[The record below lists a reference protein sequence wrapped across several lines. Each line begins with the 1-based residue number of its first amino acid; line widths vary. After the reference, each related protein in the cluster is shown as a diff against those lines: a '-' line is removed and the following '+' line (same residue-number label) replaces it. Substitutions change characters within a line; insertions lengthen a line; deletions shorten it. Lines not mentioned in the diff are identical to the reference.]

1 MNQFHFLRPEFLLL
15 IPAVFL
21 LAVLI
26 SRAGNSSSWSQ
37 YISSSKLKLLVRG
50 ESSRHWK
57 NPLLFALAGITAS
70 LALSGPSWEM
80 RPVPTTENASALVIL
95 LDLSPSMLAQ
105 DIQPDRLVRAR
116 LKITDL
122 LRLREDGQTAL
133 VAYSGSAHR
142 VSPLTDDSNTIE
154 ALLPALHPAVMP
166 QTGSNIEAAIELG
179 LELLESSGYQSQGH
193 FLVVTDGIDPDAQKA
208 IYDSLPGGVQLSIL
222 GVGTTDGA
230 PIPLGGGN
238 FYRDGR
244 GDIVLA
250 RLNRNELQI
259 LAGRSGGRY
268 IELQPDDSDL
278 NYLLDH
284 IDSPSA
290 DLDVEIETTYDSWH
304 DAGYWLIILLIPLA
318 LMTFRR
324 DILFSLPLIIVF
336 GLPSPKA
343 EAGIWQD
350 LWSTRDQQGHEALQ
364 QNDPVSATELF
375 ETIDW
380 KAYSAYQA
388 EEFESAAEQLLQ
400 SETTSLYNLGT
411 AQARAGQLEEALQNL
426 NQFVEMNPDH
436 DNAIFNR
443 DLVAQLLQQ
452 QEQQEQQQ
460 DQQGSEGSEGESGDQ
475 QAESQESGEPGEG
488 EESQDA
494 DGSEQAE
501 GSQEDEGADGS
512 QQEQSDQGQES
523 EQQSASNSDEGESE
537 GEGEDQQQAGSE
549 ESDQEGSEE
558 AEAMAAMAEVSPEDL
573 SDASEQWL
581 RGIPDDPSGLLR
593 RKFEYESQL
602 YQQQRRFLPP
612 TSQNEEPRY

>member
-1 MNQFHFLRPEFLLL
+1 MSQFHFLRPEFLLL
-15 IPAVFL
+15 IPVLLL
-21 LAVLI
+21 LAALI
-26 SRAGNSSSWSQ
+26 SRAGSSSSWSQ

-57 NPLLFALAGITAS
+57 NPLLFALAGLIAS
-70 LALSGPSWEM
+70 LALSGPSWEI

-122 LRLREDGQTAL
+122 LRQREDGQTAL

-142 VSPLTDDSNTIE
+142 VSPLTDDGSTIE
-154 ALLPALHPAVMP
+154 ALLPALHPSVMP

-179 LELLESSGYQSQGH
+179 LELLESSGYHNQGH
-193 FLVVTDGIDPDAQKA
+193 FLVVTDGIEPDAQKA
-208 IYDSLPGGVQLSIL
+208 IYDILPGGVQLSVL

-284 IDSPSA
+284 IDSPTA
-290 DLDVEIETTYDSWH
+290 NPDIEIETTYDSWH

-324 DILFSLPLIIVF
+324 DVLFSLPLILVF

-350 LWSTRDQQGHEALQ
+350 LWSTRDQQGQQALQ
-364 QNDPVSATELF
+364 QEDPASATELF

-388 EEFESAAEQLLQ
+388 EEFESAAEQLQQ

-411 AQARAGQLEEALQNL
+411 AQARAGQFEEALQNL
-426 NQFVEMNPDH
+426 NQFVETNPDH
-436 DNAIFNR
+436 GNAIFNR
-443 DLVAQLLQQ
+443 DLVEQLLQSQ
-452 QEQQEQQQ
+452 EEQEQ
-460 DQQGSEGSEGESGDQ
+460 QQGSEGSEGEDGEQ
-475 QAESQESGEPGEG
+475 QAGSEESGEPGEG
-488 EESQDA
+488 QESEDSQD
-494 DGSEQAE
+494 AE
-501 GSQEDEGADGS
+501 GSQQAEDSQEGEGS
-512 QQEQSDQGQES
+512 EQEQSDQGEES
-523 EQQSASNSDEGESE
+523 DQQTASNSDEGEPESE
-537 GEGEDQQQAGSE
+537 QEEQQAGSE
-549 ESDQEGSEE
+549 ETDQEGSED

-612 TSQNEEPRY
+612 TGQNEEPRY

>member
-57 NPLLFALAGITAS
+57 NPLLFSLAGLIAS
-70 LALSGPSWEM
+70 LALSGPSWEI

-179 LELLESSGYQSQGH
+179 LELLESSGYQNTGH

-238 FYRDGR
+238 FYRDSR

-290 DLDVEIETTYDSWH
+290 DLDIEIETTYDSWH

-324 DILFSLPLIIVF
+324 DVLFSLPLILVF

-350 LWSTRDQQGHEALQ
+350 LWSTRDQQALKALQ
-364 QNDPVSATELF
+364 QDDPASATELF
-375 ETIDW
+375 EAIDW
-380 KAYSAYQA
+380 QAYSAYQA
-388 EEFESAAEQLLQ
+388 EEFEAAAEQLLQ

-411 AQARAGQLEEALQNL
+411 AQARAGQLEEALQDL
-426 NQFVEMNPDH
+426 NQFVEINPDH
-436 DNAIFNR
+436 ENAIFNR

-452 QEQQEQQQ
+452 QEQQEQEQQ

-488 EESQDA
+488 EESEGSENSEGSQDA
-494 DGSEQAE
+494 EGSEQAE
-501 GSQEDEGADGS
+501 GSQE
-512 QQEQSDQGQES
+512 EQSDQGQES
-523 EQQSASNSDEGESE
+523 EQQSASNSEEDES
-537 GEGEDQQQAGSE
+537 EGEDQQQAGAE
-549 ESDQEGSEE
+549 EADQEGSEE
-558 AEAMAAMAEVSPEDL
+558 AEAMAAMSEVSPEDL

-612 TSQNEEPRY
+612 TSPNEEPRY